1 MKIRQKQK
9 NKKEMRKV
17 KICSK
22 EKYMKNG
29 RKKRMKGKDYN
40 STLQHKRMEK
50 QS

>member
-22 EKYMKNG
+22 GKIHEKWG
-29 RKKRMKGKDYN
+29 GKK
-40 STLQHKRMEK
+40 E
-50 QS
+50 